1 MLATRGR
8 GRVRRTVCALL
19 VAVSGLGVG
28 GCAKA
33 PERPPTPN
41 AGYEIVCTT
50 GMVADIVRQVA
61 GAHATVTG
69 LIGSGVDPHLYVPTR
84 QDISALQ
91 RAPVVF
97 YSGLMLEGKMTGALE
112 KLAGGG
118 KLVRPVTAGL
128 EAGYLLESERAA
140 GHPDPHVWMD
150 VRAWS
155 RAVDTVARTLAE
167 YDPLNAATYETN
179 ARKYQ
184 QDLEEL
190 DAYVRQV
197 LGSVPEPQRILVTAH
212 DAFRYFGRAYG
223 LRVQGIQGISTE
235 SEAGLEDIN
244 RLVDLIV
251 RQDVRAV
258 FVETSV
264 ADKSVRA
271 LIEGA
276 AARGKTV
283 QVGGRLFSDAMGPP
297 GAYEGTYIGMIDHNA
312 TTIARALGGQ
322 APEGGWR
329 GRLGAPATR
338 PDRSAQAMIRE
349 AVGGAWTG

>member
-1 MLATRGR
+1 MLATRCR
-8 GRVRRTVCALL
+8 GRARSAAGLLL
-19 VAVSGLGVG
+19 VTICGAALGS
-28 GCAKA
+28 CAKA
-33 PERPPTPN
+33 PERPPTSSD
-41 AGYEIVCTT
+41 GYEVVCTT

-61 GAHATVTG
+61 GDRATVTG

-97 YSGLMLEGKMTGALE
+97 YSGLMLEGKMTGTLE
-112 KLAGGG
+112 KLARGR
-118 KLVRPVTAGL
+118 KVVRPVTAGL
-128 EAGYLLESERAA
+128 EPGYLLESEQAA

-155 RAVDTVARTLAE
+155 RAVDTVAQALAE
-167 YDPLNAATYETN
+167 YDPPHAATYMAN

-184 QDLEEL
+184 QELEEL

-197 LGSVPEPQRILVTAH
+197 LASVPEPQRILVTAH

-271 LIEGA
+271 LVEGA

-283 QVGGRLFSDAMGPP
+283 QIGGRLFSDAMGPP
-297 GAYEGTYIGMIDHNA
+297 GSYEGTYVGMIDHNA

-338 PDRSAQAMIRE
+338 PNRP
-349 AVGGAWTG
+349 G